1 MQSDLLPPELAVDS
15 PPFSDDDLAAYFD
28 HFDSGG
34 GSLDE
39 VDADPSAYRD
49 DLQALLPV
57 HRWRVTDD
65 EGADWAGR
73 KLARSTEN
81 LKRLAEQRDAYV
93 RRITDWFAEVSRVD
107 ARTIAKMEALLEDY
121 GARIREA
128 GGPATLTL
136 PSVVIKSTGHQ
147 PSADVANDELA
158 ATYWESLF
166 SRAFHPAPR
175 PDQYVIGDGVLEAW
189 QEAETKR
196 EALADA
202 ITEALGEAT
211 PEDVVKRAAK
221 VYVGPFRRLVTLG
234 QVPDGHRAVVVL
246 TCDHVV
252 DMPCDGLDDLA
263 VPSPG
268 EATTCTACPA
278 DPIDGWPSVHVREV
292 EVAQVF
298 RPAVLGPDGTE
309 VPGTAVDPGGVTVKA
324 KPRG

>member
-15 PPFSDDDLAAYFD
+15 PPFSDDDLLAYFD
-28 HFDSGG
+28 
-34 GSLDE
+34 
-39 VDADPSAYRD
+39 ADDPTEDGMRSFPQVEGADRV
-49 DLQALLPV
+49 A
-57 HRWRVTDD
+57 RWYITDD

-121 GARIREA
+121 GFRVREA
-128 GGPATLTL
+128 GGAATLTL
-136 PSVVIKSTGHQ
+136 PSVVIKSSAHQ
-147 PSADVANDELA
+147 PTADVSDDELA
-158 ATYWESLF
+158 AAYWEGLF
-166 SRAFHPAPR
+166 QRVFSPAGDEPTHDPDHPEVR
-175 PDQYVIGDGVLEAW
+175 HDWLVDE
-189 QEAETKR
+189 QER
-196 EALADA
+196 QALADR

-211 PEDVVKRAAK
+211 PEDVVARKAK

-234 QVPDGHRAVVVL
+234 QVPDGYRAVIML

-278 DPIDGWPSVHVREV
+278 DPIEGWPSVHVREV
-292 EVAQVF
+292 EVSQVM
-298 RPAVLGPDGTE
+298 RPAVLGPDGVE
-309 VPGTAVDPGGVTVKA
+309 VPGTEVDPGGVTVKA